1 MPTVL
6 AVRSWWAF
14 VLRGVLTFL
23 FGVLAIV
30 LPEMAINTLVFF
42 FGVYAAVTGVLDM
55 VAAVREKPPA
65 PMPWSLFSS
74 GIVGVLAGL
83 MAVTGPGLTAISL
96 LYLIAGWSLAT
107 GVLEIIAAVRLR
119 KEIRGE
125 WLLVGSGILSA
136 LFGVFLM
143 AFPGAGA
150 LAVLFWIAA
159 YAILLGVLLVAFGV
173 ELRRVGRLS
182 ASELESLAASR

>member
-14 VLRGVLTFL
+14 VLRGVLTLL
-23 FGVLAIV
+23 FGVLALV
-30 LPEMAINTLVFF
+30 LPEMAVLTLVLI
-42 FGVYAAVTGVLDM
+42 FGAYAVVAGVFDV
-55 VAAVREKPPA
+55 VAAVREKAPA
-65 PMPWSLFSS
+65 PRPWPLLAS
-74 GIVGVLAGL
+74 GIVSVLAGVVAFL
-83 MAVTGPGLTAISL
+83 RPGLTAISL

-107 GVLEIIAAVRLR
+107 GILEMVAAIRLR

-125 WLLVGSGILSA
+125 WLLVGSGLLSA
-136 LFGVFLM
+136 AFGVFLM

-159 YAILLGVLLVAFGV
+159 YAILLGVLLVALGV

-182 ASELESLAASR
+182 ASELEALAASR